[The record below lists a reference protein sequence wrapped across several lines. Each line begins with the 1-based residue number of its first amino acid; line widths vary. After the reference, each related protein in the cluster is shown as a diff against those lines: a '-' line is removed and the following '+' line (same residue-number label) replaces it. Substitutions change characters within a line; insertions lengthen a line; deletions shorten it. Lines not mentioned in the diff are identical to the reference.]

1 MQSLS
6 LMVDRTDCS
15 SVISESR
22 RQMITFRDGDACVLC
37 GCYPI
42 DVAHIVARK
51 AGDLGQ
57 ASHPVPYLQWEWGLN
72 LTF

>member
-1 MQSLS
+1 MSN
-6 LMVDRTDCS
+6 RTDGS
-15 SVISESR
+15 SAVSDSR
-22 RQMITFRDGDACVLC
+22 LQLIIFRDGDACVLC

-57 ASHPVPYLQWEWGLN
+57 VSYPVPYLQWEWGLN
-72 LTF
+72 LTL